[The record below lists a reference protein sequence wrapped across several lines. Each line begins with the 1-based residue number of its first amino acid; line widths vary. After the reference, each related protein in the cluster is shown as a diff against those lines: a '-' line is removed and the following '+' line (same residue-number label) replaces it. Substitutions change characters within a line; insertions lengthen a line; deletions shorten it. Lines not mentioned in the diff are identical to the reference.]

1 MASEFS
7 VVNCRALLAN
17 TPSILSAIGQGLPAE
32 LWRVTEGPGTWTPF
46 EVVCHLLH
54 GEEDEWI
61 PRMRL
66 ALSGPPPKTF
76 SPFDREAGHVKY
88 RDDPPDRLLARFAG
102 ARRASL
108 AALDSFALDAP
119 ALARTAIHPTLGD
132 VTLEQLLACW
142 TTHDLV
148 HIAQIARVLA
158 RHEGRFAGPWR
169 QFMSLLRDQPQ

>member
-7 VVNCRALLAN
+7 VADCRALLAN
-17 TPSILSAIGQGLPAE
+17 TPSILSAIGHGLPAG
-32 LWRVTEGPGTWTPF
+32 LWHATEGPGTWSPF

-54 GEEDEWI
+54 GEEDDWI

-66 ALSGPPPKTF
+66 TLSGPPPKTF
-76 SPFDREAGHVKY
+76 TPFDREAGHVKY
-88 RDDPPDRLLARFAG
+88 RNDPPGRLLARFAD
-102 ARRASL
+102 ARAASL
-108 AALDSFALDAP
+108 AALDSFALDARTL
-119 ALARTAIHPTLGD
+119 ALTAIHPTLGE

-148 HIAQIARVLA
+148 HVAQIARVLA
-158 RHEGRFAGPWR
+158 RHEGRFVGPWR